1 MPGLTTL
8 WIDTP
13 CSEHI
18 LKKKKVFSYSINNSK
33 NILKTTNKHKI
44 NNNNNDK
51 KVEKEK
57 KKKQETAPS
66 KNLKLIIGRQIS
78 AAVVRSHTLYQH
90 SFKTVVDQDTIFLQ
104 QWRELQITVKNK
116 TKK

>member
-44 NNNNNDK
+44 NNNNNNK
-51 KVEKEK
+51 KGEKEK

-78 AAVVRSHTLYQH
+78 AAVVRSHTLYPH
-90 SFKTVVDQDTIFLQ
+90 NFKTVIDQDTIFLQ
-104 QWRELQITVKNK
+104 QWGGTTNNCKKNK
-116 TKK
+116 